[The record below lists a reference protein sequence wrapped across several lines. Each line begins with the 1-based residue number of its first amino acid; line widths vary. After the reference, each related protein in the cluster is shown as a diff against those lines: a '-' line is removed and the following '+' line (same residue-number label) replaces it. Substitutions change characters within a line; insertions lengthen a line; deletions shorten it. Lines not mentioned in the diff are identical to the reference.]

1 MHPFEYFISF
11 PKMIDRQN
19 LIPFDIL
26 RTSQNG
32 ISCYILCKKI
42 LIEIM
47 KLFTAINNLRRSTK
61 VSEND

>member
-19 LIPFDIL
+19 LIPFD
-26 RTSQNG
+26 TSQNG